1 MNGLSKRQ
9 GLRTKIIAW
18 SFFPTLIIL
27 ATVAL
32 VTYAAYQ
39 NVTDDLVLAKDQ
51 ELTRLSASQL
61 STEMRAYTDLLT
73 EIANTTDLRQV
84 DPELQRAALER
95 FSNRLVVFDGGV
107 VTLDNFGVL
116 VAALPNRPEDLGQ
129 DWSNRERCS
138 RRLQEIG
145 LRHCQTIFLA
155 DQIFHHLPG
164 GLRVKGPPVDTKPIG
179 GRKCDPFSGACRER
193 GYADPEFRV

>member
-95 FSNRLVVFDGGV
+95 FSNRLVVFLWPHCPIARKTSV
-107 VTLDNFGVL
+107 KT
-116 VAALPNRPEDLGQ
+116 
-129 DWSNRERCS
+129 
-138 RRLQEIG
+138 G
-145 LRHCQTIFLA
+145 LTANISARSCMRQ
-155 DQIFHHLPG
+155 
-164 GLRVKGPPVDTKPIG
+164 GL
-179 GRKCDPFSGACRER
+179 
-193 GYADPEFRV
+193 YFRISC